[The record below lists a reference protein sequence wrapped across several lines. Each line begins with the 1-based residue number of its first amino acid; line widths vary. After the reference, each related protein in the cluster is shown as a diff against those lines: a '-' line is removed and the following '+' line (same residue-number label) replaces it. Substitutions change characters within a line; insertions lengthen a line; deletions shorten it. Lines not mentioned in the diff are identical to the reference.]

1 MQTISMLSRILLA
14 TAVSA
19 AATLVHAENLEA
31 GKKFASEVCA
41 ACHGVDGN
49 SANPDYPKLAG
60 QYPDYLA
67 KALRDYQSGARNNAI
82 MKGFATM
89 LKDEDIGN
97 VAAWYS
103 SQPRVLSPHPATAAR

>member
-1 MQTISMLSRILLA
+1 M
-14 TAVSA
+14 A
-19 AATLVHAENLEA
+19 AALALAGAAFSVHAENLEA
-31 GKKFASEVCA
+31 GKKFATEVCA

-49 SANPDYPKLAG
+49 STNPDYPKLAG

-89 LKDEDIGN
+89 LKEADIGD
-97 VAAWYS
+97 VAAWYA
-103 SQPRVLSPHPATAAR
+103 SQPRVLSPHPATAAK